1 MDLTKQYPRSPNNRL
16 LGMPMLPRAIDKA
29 RAALA
34 GKLGEYVYG
43 EKSPFDMALL
53 DFLRLSPAEF
63 LEGVR
68 ESPDDASM
76 ARWLRSRAREV
87 TPIEVE
93 DFARTFLNDGD
104 DDADRARFAERRAKL
119 PARVQPRVKGWA
131 DLLDV
136 DEGRIT

>member
-1 MDLTKQYPRSPNNRL
+1 MDLRKQYPRSPNDRL

-34 GKLGEYVYG
+34 GTLGEYIYG
-43 EKSPFDMALL
+43 TKSPFDMALL
-53 DFLRLSPAEF
+53 EFLGLSPEEF

-68 ESPDDASM
+68 NSADDAAM
-76 ARWLRSRAREV
+76 ARWLRVHSREV

-93 DFARTFLNDGD
+93 DFARIFLNDGD
-104 DDADRARFAERRAKL
+104 DDADRARFAQRRARL
-119 PARVQPRVKGWA
+119 PARIQPRVKGWA